1 MIIEQRVRDYLAANT
16 GKTVVLEYP
25 ERPEA
30 SFILAA
36 RTGGGGEFV
45 RRATFAIQ
53 SYAAALADAAEL
65 NETVKKVMSR
75 FAAETNISACRLNS
89 DYEFTDTSKKRYR
102 YKAVYEIYYMED

>member
-75 FAAETNISACRLNS
+75 FAAEINISACRLNS

-102 YKAVYEIYYMED
+102 YQAVYEIYYMED

>member
-1 MIIEQRVRDYLAANT
+1 MCPIRTQEKNMIIEQRVRDYLAANT

-53 SYAAALADAAEL
+53 SYACLL
-65 NETVKKVMSR
+65 YTSR
-75 FAAETNISACRLNS
+75 C
-89 DYEFTDTSKKRYR
+89 
-102 YKAVYEIYYMED
+102 V

>member
-36 RTGGGGEFV
+36 RTGGIALYGEGCPPYKF
-45 RRATFAIQ
+45 
-53 SYAAALADAAEL
+53 AAALADAAEL

-102 YKAVYEIYYMED
+102 YQAVYEIYYMED

>member
-16 GKTVVLEYP
+16 GITVVLEYP

-53 SYAAALADAAEL
+53 SYAAAEL

-102 YKAVYEIYYMED
+102 YQAVYEIYYMED

>member
-1 MIIEQRVRDYLAANT
+1 MRHA
-16 GKTVVLEYP
+16 P
-25 ERPEA
+25 
-30 SFILAA
+30 
-36 RTGGGGEFV
+36 GGGGEFV

-102 YKAVYEIYYMED
+102 YQAVYEIYYMED